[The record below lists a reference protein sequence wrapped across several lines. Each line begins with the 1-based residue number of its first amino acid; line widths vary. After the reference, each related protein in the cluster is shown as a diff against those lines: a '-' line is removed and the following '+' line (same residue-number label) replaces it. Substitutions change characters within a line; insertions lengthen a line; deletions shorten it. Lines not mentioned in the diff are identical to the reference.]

1 MKRIYA
7 TALCIIFSILIGASL
22 FAQPTVSEK
31 QDVAV
36 FGLGYYGWNIPYE
49 TLGSIDNEIQKVFVD
64 LGRFNIIGVTQRL
77 SPGGLDQFIATLKRA
92 KESNFVMPEKFQFGE
107 AFLTEGEFNKLT
119 GAFIVAVPV
128 VTNFN
133 SYYDTKNARY
143 QTTITTGVTY
153 IDVAGGGRVL
163 AMNKIESTGTDK
175 TNQRNSISSAIN
187 SIPNQLQ
194 FQIRSVSAF
203 QISTRIL
210 AASGSEIRL
219 QLGQNMGIRRGDE
232 YSVIDER
239 TLEGFSDAREAGL
252 VVIQDVG
259 PEVSTGSVLYTSIA
273 LGKNTQL
280 REIPRQGMDLDIY
293 MHSIGGGAPTL
304 APGIRATASRGFYGL
319 RPYAAVQI
327 PLGFISSFFD
337 FVEIFPVNVILGAE
351 FVMNFGRLSFM
362 PYAGLGISYFHIS
375 TPWLTY
381 ETDFVS
387 HIGVQAYGKL
397 AYLLTRDIRLYAELG
412 FEGWLQTYDFP
423 ENKTYAGLSIGAGA
437 TIKL

>member
-1 MKRIYA
+1 MKRINA
-7 TALCIIFSILIGASL
+7 TAICIIFSILIGASL

-31 QDVAV
+31 QDVAI
-36 FGLGYYGWNIPYE
+36 FGLGYYGWNIPFE

-107 AFLTEGEFNKLT
+107 AFLTEAEFNRLT

-133 SYYDTKNARY
+133 SFYNTKNTRFE
-143 QTTITTGVTY
+143 TTITTSVTF

-163 AMNKIESTGTDK
+163 AMNKIESSGSDK
-175 TNQRNSISSAIN
+175 NNQRNSISSAIN

-194 FQIRSVSAF
+194 FQIRSIPEF

-219 QLGQNMGIRRGDE
+219 QLGQNMGIRVGDE

-239 TLEGFSDAREAGL
+239 MLEGFSDSREAGL
-252 VVIQDVG
+252 VVIKNVG
-259 PEVSTGSVLYTSIA
+259 PEVSTGSVLYTSIP

-280 REIPRQGMDLDIY
+280 REIPRQGFDVDIY
-293 MHSIGGGAPTL
+293 LHSIGGADPTL
-304 APGIRATASRGFYGL
+304 APGFRATASRGFYGL
-319 RPYAAVQI
+319 RPYVAVQI
-327 PLGFISSFFD
+327 PLSFISSFFI
-337 FVEIFPVNVILGAE
+337 VQIFPVDIIVGAE
-351 FVMNFGRLSFM
+351 YVMNFGRLSFM
-362 PYAGLGISYFHIS
+362 PYAGVGISYFHLA
-375 TPWLTY
+375 TPWGTY
-381 ETDFVS
+381 DTDFVS

-397 AYLLTRDIRLYAELG
+397 AYLLSRDIRLYAELG
-412 FEGWLQTYDFP
+412 FEGWLKTYNIV
-423 ENKTYAGLSIGAGA
+423 ENRSYAGLSIGAGV
-437 TIKL
+437 TFKL